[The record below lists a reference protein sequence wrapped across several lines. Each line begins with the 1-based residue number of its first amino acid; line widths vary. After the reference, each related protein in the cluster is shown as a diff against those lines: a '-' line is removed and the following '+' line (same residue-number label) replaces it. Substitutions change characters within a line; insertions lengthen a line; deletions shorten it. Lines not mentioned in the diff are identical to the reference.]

1 MRAKEIF
8 LKYGEEMYKKITDD
22 EFMQGITLTMY
33 PDGETD
39 IPEEDVERAVRHI
52 KGQRIVDWD

>member
-8 LKYGEEMYKKITDD
+8 LKYGEEMYNKIIKD
-22 EFMQGITLTMY
+22 EFMRGITLTMY